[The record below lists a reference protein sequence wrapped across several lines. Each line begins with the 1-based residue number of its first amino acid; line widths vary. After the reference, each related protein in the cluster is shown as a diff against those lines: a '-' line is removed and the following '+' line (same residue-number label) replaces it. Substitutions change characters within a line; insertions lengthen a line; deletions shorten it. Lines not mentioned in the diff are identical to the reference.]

1 MSRSIN
7 FCCWPHQLQWCPGL
21 LFLFPSVFQ
30 YLFLLSLCLV
40 ECCTSFPFQTGSHC
54 VCFWASF
61 PMWAVQFFL
70 IMPCPF
76 SLFLGDEAFCFF
88 SEICRLYR
96 SFRIPFLWLILLF
109 LLISCSLISIFFLWH
124 SCIVTSLCCFGC
136 MPMTFCFVN
145 IVSSFLLQLFCI
157 QSPSWLFTIHLRSSL
172 YHTLILYC
180 EISIMLSMNFD
191 CLLCMGVLFV

>member
-21 LFLFPSVFQ
+21 WILFPSVFQ
-30 YLFLLSLCLV
+30 YLFFMLSWMLYFILISNRFPLCLFLGFISHV
-40 ECCTSFPFQTGSHC
+40 GSP
-54 VCFWASF
+54 VS
-61 PMWAVQFFL
+61 L

-76 SLFLGDEAFCFF
+76 SLFLGDEAFCFSQKF
-88 SEICRLYR
+88 VDFTDPLGFHSYDWFCYFYLFLVLS
-96 SFRIPFLWLILLF
+96 SFQFLLMTFLHCDQFVLLWLHANDILL
-109 LLISCSLISIFFLWH
+109 C
-124 SCIVTSLCCFGC
+124 
-136 MPMTFCFVN
+136 N
-145 IVSSFLLQLFCI
+145 IMSSFLLQLFCI

-191 CLLCMGVLFV
+191 CLLCMGV